1 MVEEEFNVYIEDS
14 EGNIIV
20 DKTMT
25 SLENGFIDF
34 WLPRDRTYLVR
45 IEHEGRMV
53 ESEISTFEE
62 DATCITTMQF

>member
-1 MVEEEFNVYIEDS
+1 MVEEEFIVFIEDS

-20 DKTMT
+20 DETMT

-53 ESEISTFEE
+53 ESEISTFDD